1 MKRQVVA
8 AGKLRRDV
16 VMKMRGKG
24 GYNNGSVIS
33 PGAAWLPDIL
43 GRIPAGRSRAADAV
57 HRASR
62 PVAKNRSTKNN
73 PRSAPS
79 IAVGLVGGVARA
91 NLDLVV
97 QYIV

>member
-8 AGKLRRDV
+8 AGNLRRDV
-16 VMKMRGKG
+16 VMKMRGKD

-62 PVAKNRSTKNN
+62 PVAKTGLHLLIVHDASW
-73 PRSAPS
+73 S
-79 IAVGLVGGVARA
+79 IWIPPPEV
-91 NLDLVV
+91 
-97 QYIV
+97 